1 MDPLGCYLF
10 SREELIG
17 KTAHDMLASK
27 KEQDAVSTTF
37 AFPPASS
44 DALSTASA
52 IAGILHGHYNAD
64 GTRRSNQGDFFQM
77 GSSASG
83 LQLQQQLNGANV
95 AGVSSRSRAVRA
107 DDVPS
112 NTGSS
117 VMPTF
122 SKSIAAAPSAQVD
135 ELSVRRSLMKFDRE
149 LILNHEQHQH
159 ETVDV
164 PTLTFSVNTCSQQ
177 HDHDHGKIEAPG
189 HAASFPWDVNVGVG
203 NCQHLKQAKVL
214 PVKGPATVTKSKLL
228 KLKLGDIAAMSS
240 VPGILNVSKADCS
253 GLRDLFEQIGHSKA
267 SASTAKPAPTKK
279 KKTTGST
286 WTKEED
292 EIFLSAVKL
301 HGSKWSKVAD
311 LISSK

>member
-1 MDPLGCYLF
+1 M
-10 SREELIG
+10 
-17 KTAHDMLASK
+17 
-27 KEQDAVSTTF
+27 STTF

-64 GTRRSNQGDFFQM
+64 GTRRSNQGDVFQTN
-77 GSSASG
+77 SSASG
-83 LQLQQQLNGANV
+83 VYLQQQLNADNV

-117 VMPTF
+117 VTPTF
-122 SKSIAAAPSAQVD
+122 SKSIAAAPPAQVD
-135 ELSVRRSLMKFDRE
+135 ELSILHSLMKFDHE
-149 LILNHEQHQH
+149 LILNHEQNQH
-159 ETVDV
+159 KTVDV
-164 PTLTFSVNTCSQQ
+164 PTLTLSANTCNQ
-177 HDHDHGKIEAPG
+177 HDHIGEEIEAPG

-203 NCQHLKQAKVL
+203 NRRHHKPAKVL
-214 PVKGPATVTKSKLL
+214 PAKGPATVTKSKLL

>member
-1 MDPLGCYLF
+1 
-10 SREELIG
+10 
-17 KTAHDMLASK
+17 
-27 KEQDAVSTTF
+27 
-37 AFPPASS
+37 
-44 DALSTASA
+44 
-52 IAGILHGHYNAD
+52 
-64 GTRRSNQGDFFQM
+64 M

-83 LQLQQQLNGANV
+83 LQLQQQLNADNV
-95 AGVSSRSRAVRA
+95 AGVSSRAVRA

-112 NTGSS
+112 STGL
-117 VMPTF
+117 VRPTP
-122 SKSIAAAPSAQVD
+122 SKSIAAAPPAQVD
-135 ELSVRRSLMKFDRE
+135 ELSILHSLMKFDRE
-149 LILNHEQHQH
+149 LILNHEQNQH
-159 ETVDV
+159 KTVDV
-164 PTLTFSVNTCSQQ
+164 PTLTLSVNTCSQQ

-214 PVKGPATVTKSKLL
+214 PVKGPATIAKSKLL